1 MRTRN
6 LSLVTKDFCSSL
18 PLLFLFPVLGCS
30 HVIHT
35 CQNLLFC
42 TKLSSLLKPSLFHCD
57 LRAKLINVSVD
68 FNALFLILVD
78 GMTAW
83 TVGVLRC
90 DNNSKR
96 LEKTGFFAKIA
107 LLVTN

>member
-42 TKLSSLLKPSLFHCD
+42 TKLSSLLKP
-57 LRAKLINVSVD
+57 INVSVD

-90 DNNSKR
+90 DNYSKR